1 MRHFFDPGE
10 TQAVPKSLRQFLS
23 LNDFQPAAERALPKP
38 IFAYVAGGVE
48 DNMSERANRAQFDR
62 YGFVPRVLVDVSKR
76 DQTVEIF
83 GRTYAAP
90 VGLAPMGISAMSS
103 YRGDIVLARAGMD
116 ANVPAI
122 MSGSS
127 LIRLEEVMEQA
138 PGTWFQAYLPGD
150 SEQIR
155 ALIDRVAAAKVQ
167 TLVLTVDT
175 PVSANRENNVR
186 AGFSTP
192 LRPSLSLAYQGVT
205 HPRWLFGNFLRTL
218 SRHGMPHFENNY
230 AKRGAPIVSANVLR
244 DFSDRGHL
252 NWTHVAAIRRQWKG
266 TMVIKGILSAEDA
279 ALARNHGM
287 DGIIVSNHGG
297 RQLDGTVA
305 PLIVLP
311 EVVAAAGEMTVM
323 LDSGIRRGT
332 DVLKALALGAK
343 CCFVGRPFNFAAAV
357 AGPEGVKHAIGLIVA
372 EVQRDMGLL
381 GVTDLKALD
390 AAFLRRL

>member
-1 MRHFFDPGE
+1 
-10 TQAVPKSLRQFLS
+10 VPKSLRQFLS

-48 DNMSERANRAQFDR
+48 DNMSERANRTQFDR

-83 GRTYAAP
+83 GRTYASP

-103 YRGDIVLARAGMD
+103 YRGDIVLARAAMD

-155 ALIDRVAAAKVQ
+155 ALIDRVAAARVQ

-279 ALARNHGM
+279 ALARTHGM

-357 AGPEGVKHAIGLIVA
+357 AGPAGVKHAIDLIVA

>member
-1 MRHFFDPGE
+1 
-10 TQAVPKSLRQFLS
+10 VPKSLRQFLS

-48 DNMSERANRAQFDR
+48 DNMSERANRTQFDR

-83 GRTYAAP
+83 GRTYASP

-103 YRGDIVLARAGMD
+103 YRGDIVLARAAMD

-155 ALIDRVAAAKVQ
+155 ALIDRVAAARVQ

-279 ALARNHGM
+279 ALARTHGM

-357 AGPEGVKHAIGLIVA
+357 AGPAGVKHAIDLIVA

-390 AAFLRRL
+390 PAFLRRL

>member
-1 MRHFFDPGE
+1 M
-10 TQAVPKSLRQFLS
+10 PKSLRQFLS

-48 DNMSERANRAQFDR
+48 DNMSERANRTQFDR

-76 DQTVEIF
+76 DQTVDIF
-83 GRTYAAP
+83 GRTYASP

-103 YRGDIVLARAGMD
+103 YRGDIVLARAAMD

-155 ALIDRVAAAKVQ
+155 ALIDRVAAARVQ

-279 ALARNHGM
+279 ELARTHGM

-357 AGPEGVKHAIGLIVA
+357 AGPAGVKHAIDLIVA

>member
-1 MRHFFDPGE
+1 M
-10 TQAVPKSLRQFLS
+10 PKSLRQFLS

-48 DNMSERANRAQFDR
+48 DNMSERANRTQFDR

-83 GRTYAAP
+83 GRTYASP

-103 YRGDIVLARAGMD
+103 YRGDIVLARAAMD

-155 ALIDRVAAAKVQ
+155 ALIDRVAAARVQ

-279 ALARNHGM
+279 ALARTHGM

-357 AGPEGVKHAIGLIVA
+357 AGPAGVKHAIDLIVA

>member
-1 MRHFFDPGE
+1 M
-10 TQAVPKSLRQFLS
+10 PKSLRQFLS

-48 DNMSERANRAQFDR
+48 DNMSERANRTQFDQ

-83 GRTYAAP
+83 GRTYASP

-103 YRGDIVLARAGMD
+103 YRGDIVLARAAMD

-175 PVSANRENNVR
+175 PVSAHRENNVR

-266 TMVIKGILSAEDA
+266 TMVIKGILSADDA
-279 ALARNHGM
+279 ALARTHGM

>member
-1 MRHFFDPGE
+1 M
-10 TQAVPKSLRQFLS
+10 PKSLRQFLS

-48 DNMSERANRAQFDR
+48 DNMSERANRTQFDQ

-83 GRTYAAP
+83 GRTYASP

-103 YRGDIVLARAGMD
+103 YRGDIVLARAAMD

-266 TMVIKGILSAEDA
+266 TMVIKGILSADDA
-279 ALARNHGM
+279 ALARTHGM

>member
-1 MRHFFDPGE
+1 M
-10 TQAVPKSLRQFLS
+10 PKSLRQFLS

-48 DNMSERANRAQFDR
+48 DNMSERANRTQFDQ

-83 GRTYAAP
+83 GRTYASP

-103 YRGDIVLARAGMD
+103 YRGDIVLARAAMD

-266 TMVIKGILSAEDA
+266 TMVIKGILSADDA
-279 ALARNHGM
+279 ALARTHGM

-311 EVVAAAGEMTVM
+311 EVVAAAGEITVM